1 MLEMQF
7 LRDYIDRIKPNF
19 EKGGK
24 LHWLHST
31 FDAFETLLYVPNK
44 VTIKGSHIRDSID
57 SKRPMG
63 IMVLALVPALLFGMW
78 NVGVQHF
85 LSHGVEATFWQEFFY
100 GFWRVLPIIIVVYGV
115 GFIIEFAA
123 AQLRGHEV
131 NEGILVTGMLIPL
144 LCPPT
149 VPLWMVGVAT
159 AFAVIIGKEVFGGT
173 GMNVWNPALIAR
185 AFLFFAYPGQMS
197 GDGVWIRDKG
207 DAISGAT
214 PLAEIQAGNLEIMS
228 AQHMFVGLMPGSI
241 GETSAIAILLGAAI
255 LLFTGVASFRIMFS
269 VVMGGLVMGL
279 LLNLAGGDNPWFSVP
294 AHYHILLG
302 GFLFGAV
309 FMATDPV
316 TAAQTGMG
324 KWFYGFLIGVIAVL
338 IRVFNPAY
346 PEGMML
352 AILLMNT
359 FAPLIDHYVINA
371 NKKRRLKRAKLAAEQ
386 TI

>member
-7 LRDYIDRIKPNF
+7 LRKFIDQIKPNF
-19 EKGGK
+19 QKGGK

-31 FDAFETLLYVPNK
+31 FDAFETLLFVPNK
-44 VTIKGSHIRDSID
+44 VTLKGSHIRDNID
-57 SKRPMG
+57 SKRNMG
-63 IMVLALVPALLFGMW
+63 IVLLALVPALLFGMW

-85 LSHGVEATFWQEFFY
+85 LSNGIDATFWQEFFY
-100 GFWRVLPIIIVVYGV
+100 GFWRVLPIVIVVYAT
-115 GFIIEFAA
+115 GFIIEFVA

-131 NEGILVTGMLIPL
+131 HEGILVTGLLIPL

-149 VPLWMVGVAT
+149 VPLWMVAVAT

-197 GDGVWIRDKG
+197 GDDVWIRDKG
-207 DAISGAT
+207 DALTGAT
-214 PLAEIQAGNLEIMS
+214 PLAEIQAGSLDIMS
-228 AQHMFVGLMPGSI
+228 AQQMFIGLMPGSI
-241 GETSAIAILLGAAI
+241 GETSKIAILLGAAI
-255 LLFTGVASFRIMFS
+255 LLFTGVASFRIMLS
-269 VVMGGLVMGL
+269 VVLGGLVMGGT
-279 LLNLAGGDNPWFSVP
+279 LNLIGGENVWFQVP
-294 AHYHILLG
+294 AYYHLLMG

-316 TAAQTGMG
+316 TASQTGMG
-324 KWFYGFLIGVIAVL
+324 KWVYGFFIGVIAVL

-371 NKKRRLKRAKLAAEQ
+371 NKKRRLKRAEM
-386 TI
+386 T